1 MWATRNGRRLT
12 SLEIYHGLCQTLDAD
27 DVTRLAQ
34 QLKDQEEAEK
44 AL

>member
-1 MWATRNGRRLT
+1 MWATRNGRRLS

-27 DVTRLAQ
+27 DVTQLAQ
-34 QLKDQEEAEK
+34 QLKNQEETEK